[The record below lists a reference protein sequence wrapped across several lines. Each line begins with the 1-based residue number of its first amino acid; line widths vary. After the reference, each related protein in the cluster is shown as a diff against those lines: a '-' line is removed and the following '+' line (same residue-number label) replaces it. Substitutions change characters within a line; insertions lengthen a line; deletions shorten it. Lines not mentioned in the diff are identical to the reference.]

1 MIHGVVRPYL
11 LLSSSAKEEIVA
23 KTQLQCYHH
32 SDSDTRSTS
41 LYDSVVLGLAP
52 SSFDYANLNE
62 AFRILK
68 GETTEPSYRHK
79 PVPLIAT
86 HKAKY
91 IQTESGL
98 LSLGPGP
105 FVTALEHATGV
116 QATVVGKPT
125 KKFFE
130 MVINDFSQAEI
141 PEGVGKGRI
150 AIIGDDV
157 EADLGEGA
165 LELNLWRILGK
176 DLNDDDAYHVYFQ
189 NYGLGFDCSLSFF
202 FFFGSMIGIWISVD

>member
-1 MIHGVVRPYL
+1 M
-11 LLSSSAKEEIVA
+11 
-23 KTQLQCYHH
+23 
-32 SDSDTRSTS
+32 
-41 LYDSVVLGLAP
+41 YDSVVIGLAP
-52 SSFDYANLNE
+52 SSFDYANLNV

-68 GETTEPSYRHK
+68 GEMTNAASPPYNAI
-79 PVPLIAT
+79 PLIAT

-105 FVTALEHATGV
+105 FVTALENATGV

-130 MVINDFSQAEI
+130 TVINDFSEMEV
-141 PEGVGKGRI
+141 PDFGKNRI
-150 AIIGDDV
+150 AVVGDDI

-165 LELNLWRILGK
+165 LELNLWRVLVKTGK
-176 DLNDDDAYHVYFQ
+176 YRVGDEMRADIVPPDEI
-189 NYGLGFDCSLSFF
+189 
-202 FFFGSMIGIWISVD
+202 FGSFASFIDDLLAGE

>member
-1 MIHGVVRPYL
+1 MH
-11 LLSSSAKEEIVA
+11 
-23 KTQLQCYHH
+23 
-32 SDSDTRSTS
+32 
-41 LYDSVVLGLAP
+41 DSVVVGLTP
-52 SSFDYANLNE
+52 SSLDYANLNV

-68 GETTEPSYRHK
+68 GETTTSSASPNAI
-79 PVPLIAT
+79 PLIAT

-105 FVTALEHATGV
+105 FVAALEHATGV

-130 MVINDFSQAEI
+130 TVINDFSETEI
-141 PEGVGKGRI
+141 PDSGQGRI
-150 AIIGDDV
+150 TVIGDDI

-176 DLNDDDAYHVYFQ
+176 YFAHD
-189 NYGLGFDCSLSFF
+189 NMLCVFLFPRVVDC
-202 FFFGSMIGIWISVD
+202 